1 MTVGQAW
8 LLVVILPMVLIE
20 IVAAVWIQKEM
31 DKEEENNESS
41 DSNRQV

>member
-1 MTVGQAW
+1 MTVGQVW